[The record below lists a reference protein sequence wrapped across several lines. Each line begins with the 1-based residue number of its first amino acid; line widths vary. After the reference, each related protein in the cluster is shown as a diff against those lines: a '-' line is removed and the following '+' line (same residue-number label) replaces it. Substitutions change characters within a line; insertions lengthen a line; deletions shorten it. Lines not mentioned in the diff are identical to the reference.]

1 MRSMRALTLGK
12 LPTIIAVLTVAA
24 IAGCGILP
32 PGDSSSTSSRS
43 SAAASL
49 TAGVPGSTPA
59 PTDEQ
64 PSARGQHP
72 LEPVSKGGPG
82 SPQAVLHRYALLA
95 GNLCSCPLAGAE
107 LNRMAALA
115 TPGLATRLR
124 RAATAAR
131 LAAARG
137 LPARALAVASVDTL
151 ELSPANDAART
162 GLVVLLEHTIVH
174 GAGATEPTP
183 VVYTARLAQT
193 LNGWRVAS
201 FTQVVTMAR
210 APGREEGSGVCHRA
224 VGTTIAV
231 AHYLEH
237 GGGARL
243 DRPKQRCRS

>member
-1 MRSMRALTLGK
+1 MSSMRALTFGK
-12 LPTIIAVLTVAA
+12 LPTIIAILTAAA
-24 IAGCGILP
+24 ITGCGILP

-43 SAAASL
+43 PAAASL

-72 LEPVSKGGPG
+72 LEPVSRGGPG
-82 SPQAVLHRYALLA
+82 SPQAVLHRYALLT
-95 GNLCSCPLAGAE
+95 GNLCSCPLAAAR
-107 LNRMAALA
+107 LNQMAALA

-131 LAAARG
+131 LAAAHG

-151 ELSPANDAART
+151 ELSPPKRGTRT

-183 VVYTARLAQT
+183 VVYTARLAHT

-201 FTQVVTMAR
+201 FTPVLS
-210 APGREEGSGVCHRA
+210 PP
-224 VGTTIAV
+224 
-231 AHYLEH
+231 H
-237 GGGARL
+237 G
-243 DRPKQRCRS
+243 